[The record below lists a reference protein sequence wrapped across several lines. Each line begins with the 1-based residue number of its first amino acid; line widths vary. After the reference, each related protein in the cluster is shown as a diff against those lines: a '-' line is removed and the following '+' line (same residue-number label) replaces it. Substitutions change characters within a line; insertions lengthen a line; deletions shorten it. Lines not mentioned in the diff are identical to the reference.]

1 MGWRNALF
9 CLLLLD
15 GWSRGGLAQESTST
29 TAGPVEA
36 STTTAGKSIFGQ
48 IEEVAE
54 SVFEF
59 AEGGPSVGEE
69 FPAEASKPGQPT
81 TISDTT
87 VTTKTTITTTTTAA
101 ATSAATTATVG
112 TTTTVVQTPST
123 TTSST
128 STRRP
133 RVRPSLNCAIDV
145 CLSSGYQID
154 PR

>member
-1 MGWRNALF
+1 MRWSRSKALF
-9 CLLLLD
+9 CFLLVD
-15 GWSRGGLAQESTST
+15 GWTRGGLAESTS

-36 STTTAGKSIFGQ
+36 STTAGKSIFGK
-48 IEEVAE
+48 IEEMAE
-54 SVFEF
+54 SVVEF
-59 AEGGPSVGEE
+59 AEGGSSLSEE
-69 FPAEASKPGQPT
+69 FPAETSKPGQPT

-87 VTTKTTITTTTTAA
+87 VTTKTTITTTTTTTVTA
-101 ATSAATTATVG
+101 SASTTATVG
-112 TTTTVVQTPST
+112 TTTTVFQTPST